1 MTHKMKKKLIWIISW
16 LVLIALVIIWFF
28 AYKEMTDYTNIIRL
42 NLWIEIPK
50 EANVKEI
57 YSKDSWESFHWDGIR
72 YHVYSYEDEEE
83 IESMIDWQKFYFEDV
98 VIPTVFYES
107 YMEAIINWLNELE
120 INDEYVPLITDF
132 ESVYY
137 EKKEDNSEI
146 IIIKS
151 KKKILYVIE
160 SFYN

>member
-1 MTHKMKKKLIWIISW
+1 MKKKTIWIISW
-16 LVLIALVIIWFF
+16 LVLIALIIVWFF

-42 NLWIEIPK
+42 NRWIEIPK
-50 EANVKEI
+50 EAKYQEI

-83 IESMIDWQKFYFEDV
+83 IESMIDWQKLHSENV
-98 VIPTVFYES
+98 VIPTVFYDS

-160 SFYN
+160 SFL

>member
-16 LVLIALVIIWFF
+16 LVFIALVIIWFF

-42 NLWIEIPK
+42 NRWIEIPK
-50 EANVKEI
+50 EAKYQEI

-83 IESMIDWQKFYFEDV
+83 IESMIDWQKLHSEDV
-98 VIPTVFYES
+98 VIPTVFYDS

-137 EKKEDNSEI
+137 ERQEDNSEI

-151 KKKILYVIE
+151 NKKRLYVIE
-160 SFYN
+160 SFL

>member
-42 NLWIEIPK
+42 NRWIEILK
-50 EANVKEI
+50 EAKYKEI

-83 IESMIDWQKFYFEDV
+83 IESMIDWQKLHSEDV
-98 VIPTVFYES
+98 VIPTVFYDS
-107 YMEAIINWLNELE
+107 YMEAIINWLNELK
-120 INDEYVPLITDF
+120 IDDEYSLNITDF
-132 ESVYY
+132 ESFYY
-137 EKKEDNSEI
+137 EKQEDNREI

-151 KKKILYVIE
+151 KKNILYVIE
-160 SFYN
+160 SFL

>member
-1 MTHKMKKKLIWIISW
+1 MKKKLIWIISW
-16 LVLIALVIIWFF
+16 LVFIALVIIWFF

-42 NLWIEIPK
+42 NRWIEIPK
-50 EANVKEI
+50 EAKYQEI

-83 IESMIDWQKFYFEDV
+83 IESMIDWQKLHSEDV
-98 VIPTVFYES
+98 VIPTVFYDS

-137 EKKEDNSEI
+137 ERQEDNSEI

-151 KKKILYVIE
+151 NKKRLYVIE
-160 SFYN
+160 SFL

>member
-16 LVLIALVIIWFF
+16 LVFIALVIIWFF

-42 NLWIEIPK
+42 NRWIEIPK
-50 EANVKEI
+50 DAKYQEI

-83 IESMIDWQKFYFEDV
+83 IESMIDWQKLHSEDV
-98 VIPTVFYES
+98 VIPTVFYDS

-137 EKKEDNSEI
+137 ERQEDNSEI

-151 KKKILYVIE
+151 NKKRLYVIE
-160 SFYN
+160 SFL

>member
-16 LVLIALVIIWFF
+16 LVFIALVIIWFF

-42 NLWIEIPK
+42 NRWIEIPK
-50 EANVKEI
+50 EAKYQEI

-83 IESMIDWQKFYFEDV
+83 IESMIDWQNLHSEDV
-98 VIPTVFYES
+98 VIPTVFYDS

-120 INDEYVPLITDF
+120 VNDEYAPLITDF

-137 EKKEDNSEI
+137 ERQEDNSEI

-151 KKKILYVIE
+151 NKKRLYVIE
-160 SFYN
+160 SFL